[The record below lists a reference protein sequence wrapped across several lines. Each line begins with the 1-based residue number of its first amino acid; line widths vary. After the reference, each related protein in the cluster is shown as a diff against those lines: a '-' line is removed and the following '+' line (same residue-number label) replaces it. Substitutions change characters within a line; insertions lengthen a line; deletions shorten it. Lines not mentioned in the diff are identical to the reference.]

1 MGNKKEETITVRY
14 DDNFTV
20 DENMYSVSLSGE
32 EDFTVTTTG
41 ENSVSMSQDVRKFL
55 KNLLD
60 PEMFGH
66 AVTAEVRDEARKLL
80 GMKPVETTNWNMS
93 EGV

>member
-1 MGNKKEETITVRY
+1 MATINNR
-14 DDNFTV
+14 
-20 DENMYSVSLSGE
+20 SVE
-32 EDFTVTTTG
+32 
-41 ENSVSMSQDVRKFL
+41 RFL
-55 KNLLD
+55 RNLLD

-80 GMKPVETTNWNMS
+80 GMQPVETVKRGVPSDDDWNISAGDSNWNFN

>member
-1 MGNKKEETITVRY
+1 MIEINNKFI
-14 DDNFTV
+14 DN
-20 DENMYSVSLSGE
+20 
-32 EDFTVTTTG
+32 
-41 ENSVSMSQDVRKFL
+41 DVHRFL
-55 KNLLD
+55 KSLLD

-80 GMKPVETTNWNMS
+80 GMEPVETTKLGWNIA

>member
-1 MGNKKEETITVRY
+1 MIEVNGKMI
-14 DDNFTV
+14 DN
-20 DENMYSVSLSGE
+20 
-32 EDFTVTTTG
+32 
-41 ENSVSMSQDVRKFL
+41 DVHRFL

-66 AVTAEVRDEARKLL
+66 AVTGEVRDEARKLL
-80 GMKPVETTNWNMS
+80 GMEPVETPKLGWNIN

>member
-1 MGNKKEETITVRY
+1 MSEPVNI
-14 DDNFTV
+14 
-20 DENMYSVSLSGE
+20 VSHAE
-32 EDFTVTTTG
+32 YI
-41 ENSVSMSQDVRKFL
+41 RFL

-80 GMKPVETTNWNMS
+80 GMKPVETTQTGWNIS
-93 EGV
+93 EGA

>member
-1 MGNKKEETITVRY
+1 MIEVNNKFI
-14 DDNFTV
+14 
-20 DENMYSVSLSGE
+20 EN
-32 EDFTVTTTG
+32 
-41 ENSVSMSQDVRKFL
+41 DVYQFL

-66 AVTAEVRDEARKLL
+66 AVTGEVRDEARKLL
-80 GMKPVETTNWNMS
+80 GMKPVETSNWSIS

>member
-1 MGNKKEETITVRY
+1 MNEPVRIAPHHEY
-14 DDNFTV
+14 I
-20 DENMYSVSLSGE
+20 
-32 EDFTVTTTG
+32 
-41 ENSVSMSQDVRKFL
+41 RFL

-80 GMKPVETTNWNMS
+80 GMKPVETTK
-93 EGV
+93 GA

>member
-1 MGNKKEETITVRY
+1 MIEVNNKFI
-14 DDNFTV
+14 
-20 DENMYSVSLSGE
+20 EN
-32 EDFTVTTTG
+32 
-41 ENSVSMSQDVRKFL
+41 DVYQFL

-66 AVTAEVRDEARKLL
+66 AVTGEVRDEARKLL
-80 GMKPVETTNWNMS
+80 GMKPVETPKLGWNIN

>member
-1 MGNKKEETITVRY
+1 MSESVRIVPHHEY
-14 DDNFTV
+14 I
-20 DENMYSVSLSGE
+20 G
-32 EDFTVTTTG
+32 
-41 ENSVSMSQDVRKFL
+41 FL
-55 KNLLD
+55 KSLLD

-80 GMKPVETTNWNMS
+80 GMKPVETIGRNFN

>member
-1 MGNKKEETITVRY
+1 MVNTEKSMIVINNR
-14 DDNFTV
+14 V
-20 DENMYSVSLSGE
+20 LDE
-32 EDFTVTTTG
+32 
-41 ENSVSMSQDVRKFL
+41 DVHQFL

-80 GMKPVETTNWNMS
+80 GMLPVEKNPNWKTNWGIA

>member
-1 MGNKKEETITVRY
+1 MIEVNGKMI
-14 DDNFTV
+14 DN
-20 DENMYSVSLSGE
+20 
-32 EDFTVTTTG
+32 
-41 ENSVSMSQDVRKFL
+41 DVHRFL

-80 GMKPVETTNWNMS
+80 GMEPVETPKIGWNIS